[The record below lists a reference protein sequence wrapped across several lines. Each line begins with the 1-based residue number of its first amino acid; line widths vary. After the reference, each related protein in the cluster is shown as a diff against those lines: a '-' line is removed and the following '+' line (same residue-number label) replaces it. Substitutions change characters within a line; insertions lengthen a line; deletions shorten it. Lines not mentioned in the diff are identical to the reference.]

1 MKAQEPFQP
10 GFAGGQ
16 MMPYEPPPRRA
27 LVTGGASGLGF
38 GIASALLETGA
49 WVAIADL
56 NEANLE
62 QAEASLK
69 NPRMLPIQMDVTSRP
84 SVVAAVERCHK
95 EFGGLDTLVNSAGIF
110 TFGTFEDIPETE
122 WDRVI
127 NVNLKGVFLSCQAAA
142 PFLRASGRGRI
153 VTLASD
159 AGQRAYPMISNYC
172 ASKFGVIGFS
182 QAIAGELA
190 PYGVTVN
197 CVCPIGITSTQMGQ
211 QVLDLLV
218 ASTGKSAESIL
229 ASREQTVPLKRMARV
244 EDVVNAA
251 MFFIS
256 EKSSFLTAEALNVDG
271 GVLGTGLVPGTTED

>member
-1 MKAQEPFQP
+1 
-10 GFAGGQ
+10 

-38 GIASALLETGA
+38 GIAAALLETGA
-49 WVAIADL
+49 WVAVADL

-84 SVVAAVERCHK
+84 SVVAAVERCYK

-110 TFGTFEDIPETE
+110 TFGMFEDIPETE

-142 PFLRASGRGRI
+142 PLLRASGRGRI
-153 VTLASD
+153 VTLVLD

-182 QAIAGELA
+182 QAIAGDSLHMA
-190 PYGVTVN
+190 LPSI
-197 CVCPIGITSTQMGQ
+197 VCARSASHRRKWDSKFSTYLWP
-211 QVLDLLV
+211 VR
-218 ASTGKSAESIL
+218 AS
-229 ASREQTVPLKRMARV
+229 PLRA
-244 EDVVNAA
+244 
-251 MFFIS
+251 F
-256 EKSSFLTAEALNVDG
+256 
-271 GVLGTGLVPGTTED
+271 